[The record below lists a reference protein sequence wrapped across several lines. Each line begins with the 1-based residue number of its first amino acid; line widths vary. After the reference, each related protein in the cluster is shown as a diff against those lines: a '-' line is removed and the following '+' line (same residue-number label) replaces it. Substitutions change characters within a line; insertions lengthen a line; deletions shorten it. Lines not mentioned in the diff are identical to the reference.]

1 MSIDDRDYMK
11 NRNKGKDDPYYN
23 PREFRG
29 SKDRFSSDP
38 WFRRLKSSNKKPDS
52 KNFSYQEKYS
62 IPEDKYA
69 AQSRNKYQPEDVT
82 WDTNAFG
89 FKLKNVLFVIIGLTS
104 LLFLFYQGFF
114 DRILSNINLITARSQ
129 QEYTFEPVRSQPNSP
144 PVQQP
149 ASAAKPVIS
158 NGVYSV
164 ARAGNGHFYVPGSVN
179 HSPVVFMVDTGA
191 TMTFISSSL
200 AARAGITQCTKQ
212 EFMTAMGIDRDA
224 CVARVA
230 RLEFGTFYMLNVDIG
245 ISKNLS
251 GEALL
256 GMNALRNLRMVQTGD
271 RLVME
276 K

>member
-11 NRNKGKDDPYYN
+11 NRNKGKDNPYYN
-23 PREFRG
+23 PKEFRG
-29 SKDRFSSDP
+29 SKDRFSNDP
-38 WFRRLKSSNKKPDS
+38 WFRRLKNSNKNIDS

-62 IPEDKYA
+62 IPEDKCA
-69 AQSRNKYQPEDVT
+69 AHRRSKYQTEDVT
-82 WDTNAFG
+82 WDTNVFG
-89 FKLKNVLFVIIGLTS
+89 FKLKSVLFVIIGLAS
-104 LLFLFYQGFF
+104 LLFLFNQGFF
-114 DRILSNINLITARSQ
+114 DRVLSNISPITARPL

-144 PVQQP
+144 PVQLP
-149 ASAAKPVIS
+149 ASVAKPIIS
-158 NGVYSV
+158 NGLYSV

-179 HSPVVFMVDTGA
+179 NSPTVFMVDTGA
-191 TMTFISSSL
+191 TLTFISSSL
-200 AARAGITQCTKQ
+200 AARAGITHCTKQ

-224 CVARVA
+224 CVARVS
-230 RLEFGTFYMLNVDIG
+230 RLEFGAFYMLNVDIG

-271 RLVME
+271 RLVLE